1 METPGLVVIGSGPAG
16 VSAAEA
22 FRAHD
27 EDLPVT
33 ILTADLAVPYAR
45 PPLSKEYLRGDSDDI
60 TMHPIAWYQDRS
72 ITLEYGVEVQSI
84 DLSLRTVIVDGTAR
98 RYQQLVVA
106 SGAHPSAPPV
116 PGGGRALQLRSAA
129 DADRLKVAAS
139 AAGSAV
145 VIGAGFIGCE
155 AAASLAMRGL
165 TVTVVAPDV
174 APQTRRLGEEA
185 AQRLLSLLTA
195 AGVRYVG
202 GVNVEAMTDSGVRLD
217 NGTTLPADL
226 VLAATGVSPAS
237 DLARDAGLRVEQS
250 RIVVGPDMSTSA
262 PGVYAAGDVALAYN
276 VTAGRHLAVEHWQ
289 DAVDQGAI
297 AGGSA
302 AGADG
307 TWDGV
312 PGFWTTIG
320 QTTLKYHAW
329 GDGYQFSRLVDRD
342 AGFTVWYE
350 SDGAAVG
357 VLTCDADNDYD
368 LGETLIMERKPAPV
382 PSS

>member
-1 METPGLVVIGSGPAG
+1 M
-16 VSAAEA
+16 
-22 FRAHD
+22 
-27 EDLPVT
+27 
-33 ILTADLAVPYAR
+33 
-45 PPLSKEYLRGDSDDI
+45 
-60 TMHPIAWYQDRS
+60 
-72 ITLEYGVEVQSI
+72 QSI